1 MRRGE
6 GSVVGDVR
14 TEAKTVTA
22 VQIDVDLAGLADGC
36 ELCRKVE
43 GIADRNARI
52 LGGMKKTLAKPRIFF
67 I

>member
-14 TEAKTVTA
+14 AEAETVTA

-36 ELCRKVE
+36 ELCRKVK
-43 GIADRNARI
+43 GIADRNACI
-52 LGGMKKTLAKPRIFF
+52 YANLAF
-67 I
+67 

>member
-22 VQIDVDLAGLADGC
+22 VQIDMDLAGLADGC
-36 ELCRKVE
+36 ELCRKVK
-43 GIADRNARI
+43 GIADRNACI
-52 LGGMKKTLAKPRIFF
+52 YANLAF
-67 I
+67 